1 MREHTHT
8 HTHHTHT
15 HTHTHSHENED
26 IAAATTEL
34 LQEMTDADTLDGE
47 EEHALAWVD
56 ALLTAQLMPTLVEAF
71 ARLKDSEEANG
82 VSAIAQL

>member
-1 MREHTHT
+1 MLTNTHAHTRARAL
-8 HTHHTHT
+8 
-15 HTHTHSHENED
+15 SHENED

-71 ARLKDSEEANG
+71 ARLKNSEEANG
-82 VSAIAQL
+82 VSVLP